1 MYSKSSAKNSR
12 YDIPLLLKP
21 PQKDLTYYK
30 SCLQALEELSKGAK
44 IFCLIHKMDLLA
56 ESKREKIF
64 EQRRQEIL
72 DASGSFNVTCFKTS
86 IWDETL
92 YKVIIA

>member
-1 MYSKSSAKNSR
+1 
-12 YDIPLLLKP
+12 
-21 PQKDLTYYK
+21 
-30 SCLQALEELSKGAK
+30 
-44 IFCLIHKMDLLA
+44 MDLLA

-92 YKVIIA
+92 YKVGSVPCFNMRP